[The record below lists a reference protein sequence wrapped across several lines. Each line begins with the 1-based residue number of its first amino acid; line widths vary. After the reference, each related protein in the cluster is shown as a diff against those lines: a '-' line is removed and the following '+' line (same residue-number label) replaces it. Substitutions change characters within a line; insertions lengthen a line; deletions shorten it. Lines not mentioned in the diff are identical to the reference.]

1 MSVPFAELVSVEELQ
16 KLLDSLYR
24 ATSIATAV
32 LAPDGRIL
40 TASGWQDACVEFH
53 RKNASSS
60 LRCGES
66 DAYINEHLHEGPFV
80 GYRCKNGLNDYACPI
95 MIEGEHVATLFTG
108 QFFLEPPDEAF
119 FLAQAADCGFDPEAY
134 LEAIHRVPVIEKE
147 RVPSILEFLTNM
159 ALNMAASGMARLRE
173 LAATRQVIDS
183 KDEELRRAF
192 DNLSAEKQFID
203 AIVNSLPGVFYTLDF
218 SGKFVR
224 WNANFERITGYNGE
238 ALATMSA
245 QELFEGDERT
255 HIVEAIRE
263 VAEKGETTVEAAIT
277 SRDGQTKPYLFSG
290 MRAVIGGTPLLVG
303 MGLDISERRKISE
316 DLRRHRDH
324 LEELVAERT
333 TELLRSKHLLDET
346 SRLARV
352 GGWEID
358 LARNKLYWSD
368 MVHQIHEV
376 GPDFHPELETAIHF
390 YAPEAVP
397 VISEAVGLAISEGR
411 PFDLE
416 LQLITATRKRLWVR
430 AVGEA
435 VRKDGK
441 VVSVRGVF
449 QDINASKLVELEL
462 KKHRE
467 HLEELVADRTAEL
480 AIMVENLNRSNNELA
495 QFAYVASHDLQE
507 PLRMVSSY
515 TQLLARRYQDQLD
528 QDAKDFIGYAVDGA
542 NRMQRLI
549 QDLLSYSRITS
560 RGQPPSTLDAHDA
573 LGLAVTNLQTS
584 IQETGAMVAN
594 GDLPKVLGDR
604 TQISQLFQNL
614 IGNAIKFHRPD
625 EPPRVSV
632 SAFPTPDRQGF
643 WTFRVQDNGIGIEA
657 RHFDRLFVIFQRL
670 HGKQEY
676 PGTGIGLALCKRII
690 ERHGGR
696 IWLESE
702 VNVGTTFFFTL
713 PSANQGNGALK

>member
-95 MIEGEHVATLFTG
+95 LIEGEHVATLFTG

-303 MGLDISERRKISE
+303 MGLDISERRKINE

-397 VISEAVGLAISEGR
+397 VISEAVGLALTEGR

-416 LQLITATRKRLWVR
+416 LQLITATQKRLWVR

-441 VVSVRGVF
+441 ITSVRGVF
-449 QDINASKLVELEL
+449 QDIDAAKRIEIEL
-462 KKHRE
+462 KTHRE
-467 HLEELVADRTAEL
+467 HLEELVTERTDEL
-480 AIMVENLNRSNNELA
+480 ALTIENLNRSNNELS

-614 IGNAIKFHRPD
+614 IGNAIKFHRAD

-632 SAFPTPDRQGF
+632 SAFPTPDRPGF
-643 WTFRVQDNGIGIEA
+643 WTFRVQDNGIGIET